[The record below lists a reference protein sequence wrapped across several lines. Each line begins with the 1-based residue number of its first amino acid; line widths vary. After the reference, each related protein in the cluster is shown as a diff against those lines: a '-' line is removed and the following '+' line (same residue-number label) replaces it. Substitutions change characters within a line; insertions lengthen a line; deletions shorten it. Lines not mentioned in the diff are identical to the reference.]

1 MSNMIKAIIAA
12 VLLAGAG
19 GAAYFSTTKK
29 DKNAVV
35 VPVKPAEKP
44 APKAAEK
51 PAEAPAPAEEPA
63 AEAPKAAAPKA
74 EVPAKKAA
82 PAKAPAK
89 KAPEK
94 KAAPAKKAPA
104 KAAEKKAPAKKAPA
118 KAAEK
123 KAAPAKKAPAK
134 KAPAKAPAKK
144 AAPKKAGTRCNWE
157 TDDPLV
163 LDYHDNRWCKPVHD
177 DQELFAMLVLESMQ
191 AGLSWSAILHKEAA
205 FRKAFNDFDI
215 AKVAGYKAKKIEQLM
230 NNEKIV
236 RNQRKIEAA
245 VANAQAVRKVQEEFG
260 SFDKYIWSFTDGK
273 VVDHH
278 LKKESDMPASDAL
291 SERVAKDMKKRGFKF
306 VGPVIVYSYLQGI
319 GVINDHIDACS
330 FR

>member
-82 PAKAPAK
+82 PAK
-89 KAPEK
+89 
-94 KAAPAKKAPA
+94 KAPA
-104 KAAEKKAPAKKAPA
+104 KAPA

-134 KAPAKAPAKK
+134 KAPAKAV
-144 AAPKKAGTRCNWE
+144 TRCNWE
-157 TDDPLV
+157 TDDPLA

-191 AGLSWSAILHKEAA
+191 AGLSWNAILQKEAA

-215 AKVAGYKAKKIEQLM
+215 AKVAGYKKRKIDSLM

-245 VANAQAVRKVQEEFG
+245 VANAQAVLKIQEEFG

-319 GVINDHIDACS
+319 GVINDHIESCS

>member
-82 PAKAPAK
+82 PAKAPAT
-89 KAPEK
+89 KA
-94 KAAPAKKAPA
+94 
-104 KAAEKKAPAKKAPA
+104 APAKKAPA

-134 KAPAKAPAKK
+134 APAKKAPAKAV
-144 AAPKKAGTRCNWE
+144 TRCNWE
-157 TDDPLV
+157 TDDPLA

-191 AGLSWSAILHKEAA
+191 AGLSWNAILQKEAA

-215 AKVAGYKAKKIEQLM
+215 AKVAGYKKRKIDSLM

-245 VANAQAVRKVQEEFG
+245 VANAQAVLKIQEEFG

-319 GVINDHIDACS
+319 GVINDHIESCS

>member
-1 MSNMIKAIIAA
+1 MA
-12 VLLAGAG
+12 
-19 GAAYFSTTKK
+19 
-29 DKNAVV
+29 
-35 VPVKPAEKP
+35 
-44 APKAAEK
+44 
-51 PAEAPAPAEEPA
+51 
-63 AEAPKAAAPKA
+63 
-74 EVPAKKAA
+74 
-82 PAKAPAK
+82 
-89 KAPEK
+89 
-94 KAAPAKKAPA
+94 
-104 KAAEKKAPAKKAPA
+104 
-118 KAAEK
+118 
-123 KAAPAKKAPAK
+123 
-134 KAPAKAPAKK
+134 
-144 AAPKKAGTRCNWE
+144 
-157 TDDPLV
+157 

-191 AGLSWSAILHKEAA
+191 AGLSWNAILQKEAA

-215 AKVAGYKAKKIEQLM
+215 AKVAGYKKRKIDSLM

-245 VANAQAVRKVQEEFG
+245 VANAQAVLKIQEEFG

-319 GVINDHIDACS
+319 GVINDHIESCS

>member
-51 PAEAPAPAEEPA
+51 PAEAPAPAEEPV

-74 EVPAKKAA
+74 EVPAKKA
-82 PAKAPAK
+82 PAKAPAR
-89 KAPEK
+89 
-94 KAAPAKKAPA
+94 
-104 KAAEKKAPAKKAPA
+104 
-118 KAAEK
+118 
-123 KAAPAKKAPAK
+123 KAPAK

-144 AAPKKAGTRCNWE
+144 APAKAVTRCNWE
-157 TDDPLV
+157 TDDPLA

-191 AGLSWSAILHKEAA
+191 AGLSWNAILQKEAA

-215 AKVAGYKAKKIEQLM
+215 AKVAGYKKRKIDSLM

-245 VANAQAVRKVQEEFG
+245 VANAQAVLKIQEEFG

-319 GVINDHIDACS
+319 GVINDHIESCS